1 MMQLNCR
8 SLGKI
13 NGDGCEK
20 FHALPA
26 FWRMHHMH
34 HADMVFPVITGAR
47 FHPSEI
53 SLSMQIGFTVIAV
66 LRPSALAVVV
76 FEAVLNTTSMLI
88 HENVHTLR
96 YVGHVLH

>member
-13 NGDGCEK
+13 DRDGCVK

-34 HADMVFPVITGAR
+34 HADKVFSVIPGAR

-53 SLSMQIGFTVIAV
+53 SLSMKIGFTVIAV

-76 FEAVLNTTSMLI
+76 FGAVLNTTPMLI

-96 YVGHVLH
+96 GVGHVLH